1 MISVFG
7 IALKFQNFY
16 MKTTPCQ
23 KPNLPSNNLIPKPK
37 LNTWGHDQAGG
48 KKKILVRLAP

>member
-48 KKKILVRLAP
+48 KKKKSW